1 MKPAVQI
8 EVLREL
14 LQQLDD
20 GVNADAG
27 GVRAA
32 PADTYTCPDLARR
45 EWDSFFRGHPQV
57 VGMSGD
63 LPQPG
68 SFITT
73 EDVGIPILV
82 TRDKDGVVRAFLNAC
97 RHRGPMVEQAR
108 RGQKS
113 RFSCPFHAWTY
124 DSAGALVGLPMEH
137 QFGGVDRS
145 CLGLVEL
152 PCLEHLGFLV
162 VHPDPRGTIDA
173 EALFQGVAE
182 DFESWGWDRY
192 VLGLEQTLDMKL
204 NWKLATDTFGET
216 YHFKRPHKDTLANN
230 FHGDVLSYRSYSRNH
245 RMILCL
251 RAIDALRD
259 QPESEWR
266 IEAGG
271 FPVYFLFPNVIINVG
286 DRRIAVVRVYPDPQ
300 DVGRS
305 ISRISYFF
313 SPEVLAENPEF
324 AIAFSEGFTRVV
336 AAEDYATCET
346 TQRAL
351 ASGLLKEVLF
361 GRNEPPLHHY
371 HNTFR
376 KALGMPPLP
385 FLAEAAPERVAAQAA
400 TASASTSMA

>member
-1 MKPAVQI
+1 MKHAVQI

-14 LQQLDD
+14 LRQLDE

-32 PADTYTCPDLARR
+32 PAETYTCPDLARK
-45 EWDSFFRGHPQV
+45 EWAAFFRGHPQM

-63 LPQPG
+63 LPTPG

-73 EDVGIPILV
+73 EDFGIPVLL
-82 TRDKDGVVRAFLNAC
+82 TRDRSGVVRAFLNAC
-97 RHRGPMVEQAR
+97 RHRGSMVEQAR

-113 RFSCPFHAWTY
+113 LFSCPFHAWTY
-124 DSAGALVGLPMEH
+124 DAGGALVGVPMEDH
-137 QFGGVDRS
+137 FGAIDRA

-152 PCLEHLGFLV
+152 PCVEHLGFLV
-162 VHPDPRGTIDA
+162 VHPDPKGAIDT
-173 EALFQGVAE
+173 EALFQGVAD
-182 DFESWGWDRY
+182 DFESFGWDKY

-216 YHFKRPHKDTLANN
+216 YHFKRLHKDTLANN
-230 FHGDVLSYRSYSRNH
+230 FHGDVLSYRSYERNH

-251 RAIDALRD
+251 RAIDALREK
-259 QPESEWR
+259 PEAEWR
-266 IEAGG
+266 IEDGG
-271 FPVYFLFPNVIINVG
+271 FPVYFLFPNVVINVG
-286 DRRIAVVRVYPDPQ
+286 NHRIAMVRVYPDP
-300 DVGRS
+300 DDPGRS
-305 ISRISYFF
+305 ISKISYFF
-313 SPEVLAENPEF
+313 APEVLAENPEF

-336 AAEDYATCET
+336 AAEDYATAET

-351 ASGLLKEVLF
+351 ASGLLSKVYF

-376 KALGMPPLP
+376 KALGLEPLP
-385 FLAEAAPERVAAQAA
+385 FLERAP
-400 TASASTSMA
+400 

>member
-1 MKPAVQI
+1 MKHAVQV

-14 LQQLDD
+14 MQQLDE

-27 GVRAA
+27 GVRAV
-32 PADTYTCPDLARR
+32 PADTYTCPDLAKK
-45 EWDSFFRGHPQV
+45 EWAAFFRGHPQV

-63 LPQPG
+63 LPEPG
-68 SFITT
+68 SFITS
-73 EDVGIPILV
+73 EDFGVPILV
-82 TRDKDGVVRAFLNAC
+82 TRDRSGQARAFLNSC

-124 DSAGALVGLPMEH
+124 DSAGALVGVPMEAH
-137 QFGGVDRS
+137 FGAIDRT

-152 PCLEHLGFLV
+152 PCAEHLGFLL
-162 VHPDPRGTIDA
+162 VHPDPKGVIDA

-182 DFESWGWDRY
+182 DFESWRWDGY
-192 VLGLEQTLDMKL
+192 VLGLEQTLDMRL

-216 YHFKRPHKDTLANN
+216 YHFKRLHKDTLAAN
-230 FHGDVLSYRSYSRNH
+230 FHGDVLSYRSYDRNH

-251 RAIDALRD
+251 KAIDELRGR
-259 QPESEWR
+259 PESEWR
-266 IEAGG
+266 IEDGG

-286 DRRIAVVRVYPDPQ
+286 NRRIAVVRVYPDPN
-300 DVGRS
+300 DPGRS
-305 ISRISYFF
+305 ISQIGYYFA
-313 SPEVLAENPEF
+313 PEVLAESPEF
-324 AIAFSEGFTRVV
+324 AIGFSEAFTRVV
-336 AAEDYATCET
+336 AAEDYATGVT

-351 ASGLLKEVLF
+351 ASGLQSQLLF

-376 KALGMPPLP
+376 RALGMEPLP
-385 FLAEAAPERVAAQAA
+385 FLEAAPAG
-400 TASASTSMA
+400 